1 MRHLDATLLG
11 LKFFPL
17 HQTIIHLYLMSCSTD
32 VNTGSV
38 KKRVYNMPNLF
49 YKYVHYIHEMHVPAS
64 YALVI

>member
-38 KKRVYNMPNLF
+38 KKEYTICQTYSTNMSTTYMKCMSL
-49 YKYVHYIHEMHVPAS
+49 
-64 YALVI
+64 LLTL

>member
-38 KKRVYNMPNLF
+38 EKS
-49 YKYVHYIHEMHVPAS
+49 IQ
-64 YALVI
+64 YAKPILQICPLHT